1 MTDFPDL
8 KLKALVS
15 FPATVTGGVGIDV
28 TKQNGSYRLN
38 LDYNEFMP
46 PLSVLSL
53 PDVSHLN
60 ALFWNDLTGAY
71 GLAAISAF
79 TVGLRGYISGL
90 QLVNNATDPNH
101 SIDVGIGVARDAP
114 TNTNDII
121 VLPTTKKLNAAW
133 AAGSG
138 NGGLDTGVSAIST
151 WYHLYAIKRPDTG
164 ATDVLFSASPSA
176 PAMPQSYTL
185 YRRIRGSV
193 LTDGSGNIIPFIQ
206 NDSIFKWA
214 VPVKSFDGVPI
225 TSTAAFLRKLSTP
238 LGLKVPA
245 IIHARA
251 STTSTPIATLFTDP
265 AMVDT
270 VPDPTFAQHFAN
282 SAFSPYAQLQI
293 GTDVQSQIRARSNL
307 SDANTQLT
315 IVTEGWIDTG
325 YI

>member
-8 KLKALVS
+8 KLKALVN
-15 FPATVTGGVGIDV
+15 FPATVIGGAGIDV
-28 TKQNGSYRLN
+28 VKQNGTYKLN

-53 PDVSHLN
+53 PDTSHLN
-60 ALFWNDLTGAY
+60 ALFWNDISGAY
-71 GLAAISAF
+71 ALAAMSAF
-79 TVGLRGYISGL
+79 TVGLRGHISGF
-90 QLVNNATDPNH
+90 QLTNNVTDPTH
-101 SIDVGIGVARDAP
+101 SIDIGVGVARDHP

-138 NGGLDTGVSAIST
+138 NGGLDTGASAINT
-151 WYHLYAIKRPDTG
+151 WYHLYAIKRTDNG
-164 ATDVLFSASPSA
+164 ATDVLFSTNPTTPALPPSYA
-176 PAMPQSYTL
+176 L

-193 LTDGSGNIIPFIQ
+193 LTDGSGNIIPFVQ
-206 NDSIFKWA
+206 NDTIFKWS
-214 VPVKSFDGVPI
+214 VPVKNFDNVLI

-238 LGLKVPA
+238 LGLKLPA
-245 IIHARA
+245 IIHARG

-265 AMVDT
+265 AMADT
-270 VPDPTFAQHFAN
+270 VPDFTFAQQLSN
-282 SAFSPYAQLQI
+282 SAFAPYAQLQI

-307 SDANTQLT
+307 SDANTLLT

-325 YI
+325 YV